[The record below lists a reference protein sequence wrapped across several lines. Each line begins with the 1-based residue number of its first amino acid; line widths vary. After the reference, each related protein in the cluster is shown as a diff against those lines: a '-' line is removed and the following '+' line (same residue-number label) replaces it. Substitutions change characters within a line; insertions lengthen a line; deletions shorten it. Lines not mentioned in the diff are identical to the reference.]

1 METILSVADQ
11 PRIDRQEFLRL
22 VGTTVGS
29 ILLIGSATGCAGAP
43 SPDPA
48 AAANQ
53 STPARKIDFSLN
65 LNDKANESLKAK
77 GGYVVVNDV
86 IVAQTKDGLY
96 IAVSAKCTHEGTL
109 LVYKSVENQFYCPLD
124 LSRFDAKGRVAVGPA
139 TQGLQQYLIV
149 ADPITGI
156 LRVSN

>member
-1 METILSVADQ
+1 METTLSPADQ
-11 PRIDRQEFLRL
+11 PRTDRHGFLRL
-22 VGTTVGS
+22 VGTGVGS
-29 ILLIGSATGCAGAP
+29 ILLMGCAGATN
-43 SPDPA
+43 PDPA
-48 AAANQ
+48 VAANQ
-53 STPARKIDFSLN
+53 ANPARTIDFNLN
-65 LNDKANESLKAK
+65 LNHRANESLKTK

-86 IVAQTKDGLY
+86 VVARPKDRLY

-109 LVYKSVENQFYCPLD
+109 LVCKSVENQFYCPLD

-149 ADPITGI
+149 ADPTTGI

>member
-1 METILSVADQ
+1 METILSSADQ
-11 PRIDRQEFLRL
+11 PRMDRHEFLRL
-22 VGTTVGS
+22 VGTGVGS
-29 ILLIGSATGCAGAP
+29 ILLLGCATGCAGATN
-43 SPDPA
+43 PDPA
-48 AAANQ
+48 AASQAN
-53 STPARKIDFSLN
+53 TARKIDFSLN
-65 LNDKANESLKAK
+65 LNDKANEGLKTK

-109 LVYKSVENQFYCPLD
+109 LVYKPVENQFYCPLD
-124 LSRFDAKGRVAVGPA
+124 LSRFDPKGRVAVGPA

-149 ADPITGI
+149 ADPTTGT